1 MTNDFNK
8 TDFIKTSPAP
18 RCTSCSART
27 VSQPL
32 KPDLWKCNNCNHL
45 VDEDG
50 VCTSTRRCESCQG
63 RPKCTKCGKITES
76 HLSEELDTQFRCE
89 NCNHRVSD
97 EGDCEENSCS
107 TCNPYSCNNCGSTLY
122 GELDSDDEIHCDDC
136 DHYVDSDGDCT
147 SSSCSTCNPYS
158 CNNCGST
165 LYGEL
170 DSDDE
175 IHCDDC
181 DHYVD
186 SDGDC
191 TSSSCSTCNPY
202 SCNNCGST
210 LYGELDSDDEI
221 HCDDCDHYVDS
232 DGDCTSSSCSTCNP
246 YSCNNCGSTLYGELD
261 SDDEIHCD
269 DCDHYVDSD
278 GDCTS
283 RNRGH
288 CDTCDTYPD
297 CPACGA
303 GTYHE
308 PSDEENNSGNYYCE
322 GSCEHTLDY
331 DGDCTDEP
339 CSDCEKSCTSCSAKA
354 ICNNGPSCSYE
365 REGNC
370 NFCHCHDDYLP
381 DCPDCG
387 DNGDV
392 EGPDDDGDFYCTYSD
407 CNSDN
412 YFS

>member
-8 TDFIKTSPAP
+8 TDFIKTTPAP
-18 RCTSCSART
+18 RCASCSART
-27 VSQPL
+27 VAHPL
-32 KPDLWKCNNCNHL
+32 KPGLWKCNNCNHL

-63 RPKCTKCGKITES
+63 RPKCTECGKITES
-76 HLSEELDTQFRCE
+76 YLSEELNTQFRCE
-89 NCNHRVSD
+89 NCDHRVSD
-97 EGDCEENSCS
+97 EGDCEENPCS
-107 TCNPYSCNNCGSTLY
+107 TCNPYSCNNCGSTLH
-122 GELDSDDEIHCDDC
+122 GELDSTDEIRCDDC
-136 DHYVDSDGDCT
+136 EHWVDSDGDCAT
-147 SSSCSTCNPYS
+147 
-158 CNNCGST
+158 
-165 LYGEL
+165 
-170 DSDDE
+170 
-175 IHCDDC
+175 
-181 DHYVD
+181 
-186 SDGDC
+186 
-191 TSSSCSTCNPY
+191 
-202 SCNNCGST
+202 
-210 LYGELDSDDEI
+210 
-221 HCDDCDHYVDS
+221 
-232 DGDCTSSSCSTCNP
+232 
-246 YSCNNCGSTLYGELD
+246 
-261 SDDEIHCD
+261 
-269 DCDHYVDSD
+269 
-278 GDCTS
+278 
-283 RNRGH
+283 RNRTH

-303 GTYHE
+303 DTYHE
-308 PSDEENNSGNYYCE
+308 DSDEENNSGNYYCE

-392 EGPDDDGDFYCTYSD
+392 EGPDGDGDFHCTYSD
-407 CNSDN
+407 CNSEN

>member
-147 SSSCSTCNPYS
+147 S
-158 CNNCGST
+158 
-165 LYGEL
+165 
-170 DSDDE
+170 
-175 IHCDDC
+175 
-181 DHYVD
+181 
-186 SDGDC
+186 
-191 TSSSCSTCNPY
+191 
-202 SCNNCGST
+202 
-210 LYGELDSDDEI
+210 
-221 HCDDCDHYVDS
+221 
-232 DGDCTSSSCSTCNP
+232 
-246 YSCNNCGSTLYGELD
+246 
-261 SDDEIHCD
+261 
-269 DCDHYVDSD
+269 
-278 GDCTS
+278 

-339 CSDCEKSCTSCSAKA
+339 CSDCEKSCTSCSAKT

>member
-122 GELDSDDEIHCDDC
+122 GELDSDDEIHC
-136 DHYVDSDGDCT
+136 G
-147 SSSCSTCNPYS
+147 
-158 CNNCGST
+158 
-165 LYGEL
+165 
-170 DSDDE
+170 
-175 IHCDDC
+175 
-181 DHYVD
+181 
-186 SDGDC
+186 
-191 TSSSCSTCNPY
+191 
-202 SCNNCGST
+202 
-210 LYGELDSDDEI
+210 
-221 HCDDCDHYVDS
+221 
-232 DGDCTSSSCSTCNP
+232 
-246 YSCNNCGSTLYGELD
+246 
-261 SDDEIHCD
+261 

-339 CSDCEKSCTSCSAKA
+339 CSDCEKSCTSCSAKT

-392 EGPDDDGDFYCTYSD
+392 EGPDDDGEFYCTYSD

>member
-1 MTNDFNK
+1 M
-8 TDFIKTSPAP
+8 
-18 RCTSCSART
+18 
-27 VSQPL
+27 
-32 KPDLWKCNNCNHL
+32 
-45 VDEDG
+45 
-50 VCTSTRRCESCQG
+50 
-63 RPKCTKCGKITES
+63 
-76 HLSEELDTQFRCE
+76 
-89 NCNHRVSD
+89 
-97 EGDCEENSCS
+97 
-107 TCNPYSCNNCGSTLY
+107 
-122 GELDSDDEIHCDDC
+122 
-136 DHYVDSDGDCT
+136 
-147 SSSCSTCNPYS
+147 
-158 CNNCGST
+158 
-165 LYGEL
+165 
-170 DSDDE
+170 
-175 IHCDDC
+175 
-181 DHYVD
+181 
-186 SDGDC
+186 
-191 TSSSCSTCNPY
+191 
-202 SCNNCGST
+202 
-210 LYGELDSDDEI
+210 
-221 HCDDCDHYVDS
+221 
-232 DGDCTSSSCSTCNP
+232 
-246 YSCNNCGSTLYGELD
+246 
-261 SDDEIHCD
+261 
-269 DCDHYVDSD
+269 DSD

-308 PSDEENNSGNYYCE
+308 SSDEENNSGNYYCE

-392 EGPDDDGDFYCTYSD
+392 EGPDEDGDFYCTYSD

>member
-1 MTNDFNK
+1 MIHMSNDFNK
-8 TDFIKTSPAP
+8 TDFIKTTPAP
-18 RCTSCSART
+18 RCASCSART
-27 VSQPL
+27 ITQPL
-32 KPDLWKCNNCNHL
+32 KQDLWKCNNCNHL

-76 HLSEELDTQFRCE
+76 YVSEELDTQFRCE
-89 NCNHRVSD
+89 NCDHRVSD

-122 GELDSDDEIHCDDC
+122 GELDSDDEIHCDNC
-136 DHYVDSDGDCT
+136 DHYVNSDGDCT

-170 DSDDE
+170 DIDDE
-175 IHCDDC
+175 IHCDNC
-181 DHYVD
+181 DHYVN
-186 SDGDC
+186 SDGE
-191 TSSSCSTCNPY
+191 CN
-202 SCNNCGST
+202 
-210 LYGELDSDDEI
+210 
-221 HCDDCDHYVDS
+221 
-232 DGDCTSSSCSTCNP
+232 
-246 YSCNNCGSTLYGELD
+246 
-261 SDDEIHCD
+261 
-269 DCDHYVDSD
+269 
-278 GDCTS
+278 S

-288 CDTCDTYPD
+288 CDTCDTFPD

-303 GTYHE
+303 NTYHE
-308 PSDEENNSGNYYCE
+308 HSDEEGDTGNYYCK
-322 GSCEHTLDY
+322 GDCHHTLDY
-331 DGDCTDEP
+331 HGSCLSNP
-339 CSDCEKSCTSCSAKA
+339 CNNCGKSCTSCGADV

-370 NFCHCHDDYLP
+370 QFCHCHDDYLP
-381 DCPDCG
+381 DCPNCG

-392 EGPDDDGDFYCTYSD
+392 EGPDGDGDFHCTYSD
-407 CNSDN
+407 CNSEN